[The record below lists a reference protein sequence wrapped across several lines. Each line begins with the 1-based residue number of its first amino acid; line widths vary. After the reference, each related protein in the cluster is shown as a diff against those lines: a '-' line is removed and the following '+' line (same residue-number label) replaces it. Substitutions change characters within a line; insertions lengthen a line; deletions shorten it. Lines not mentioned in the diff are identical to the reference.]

1 MKTNTYPNPLRP
13 ADWGAGIPAEP
24 RRPGFGAAEGARAQ
38 KPLCIYSA
46 SPLWDTPQL
55 TKVPGTLAPTP
66 GLLHPHFHAGLEA
79 F

>member
-13 ADWGAGIPAEP
+13 ADRGASAPPEP
-24 RRPGFGAAEGARAQ
+24 RRPGFAAAEGARVQ
-38 KPLCIYSA
+38 KPLCIHSA
-46 SPLWDTPQL
+46 SALWDTPQL
-55 TKVPGTLAPTP
+55 TNLPGAPAPTP